1 MEKKM
6 KPSLKK
12 QQGMT
17 LISMACIAIV
27 VVSMFLLALN
37 IIPIYM
43 DHGKVKG
50 AMDSIKQNQEA
61 KNESPEQIYARLYK
75 VLGVNNLDALISKE
89 NVTINREDTG
99 VTKMRIKYEVVKKL
113 AGNASILVEFDDTV
127 DIR

>member
-1 MEKKM
+1 VEKKM

-17 LISMACIAIV
+17 LISMACVAIV

-50 AMDSIKQNQEA
+50 AMDSIKQNPDS
-61 KNESPEQIYARLYK
+61 KNETADQIHTRLSK
-75 VLGVNNLDALISKE
+75 VLRINNLDDL
-89 NVTINREDTG
+89 VTKDNITVTREDTG
-99 VTKMRIKYEVVKKL
+99 VTRINIKYEVVKKL
-113 AGNASILVEFDDTV
+113 VSNASILVEFDDTV